1 MSARSERWTSLCLLA
16 VSAVFFIL
24 CLPGVV
30 WGKWYILTAALPNTI
45 YVIDTDTDK
54 VVKTIPL
61 EGRGPIFAVTP
72 NPAHPQF
79 AYTVTNLNQS
89 VAIVDVDEGK
99 EVFRF
104 NLASDN
110 ELVRTMAIDVNPQ
123 GDRLYI
129 HEMPLKKELGRYE
142 LLQPRIRVINLDTNE
157 TVKVFPAPRQILS
170 LASSQDGK
178 RLYAFSVGGDVSV
191 LDPEKGQVVDTIP
204 MAANWQVTGMSRVDG
219 LPLWN
224 PYQEND
230 YVASFAVVAADTIT
244 GNSTQ
249 GIAYLDLKQ
258 AVPDLQVVELQ
269 PYEAAWWAAQ
279 GVASLKTQ
287 KAYFGWDKLWK
298 IDMKTRKLEKVAP
311 FDANTHFA
319 SFLHPEGKKIY
330 CGGNWSYISVFD
342 AETLEP
348 MSKID
353 LGHSQAGAGLRF
365 VQSARGF

>member
-1 MSARSERWTSLCLLA
+1 MSAKSERWTTPCLLA
-16 VSAVFFIL
+16 VSAVFFML

-54 VVKTIPL
+54 VIKTIPL

-157 TVKVFPAPRQILS
+157 IVKVFPAPRQILS

-178 RLYAFSVGGDVSV
+178 RLYA
-191 LDPEKGQVVDTIP
+191 
-204 MAANWQVTGMSRVDG
+204 
-219 LPLWN
+219 
-224 PYQEND
+224 
-230 YVASFAVVAADTIT
+230 
-244 GNSTQ
+244 
-249 GIAYLDLKQ
+249 
-258 AVPDLQVVELQ
+258 
-269 PYEAAWWAAQ
+269 
-279 GVASLKTQ
+279 
-287 KAYFGWDKLWK
+287 
-298 IDMKTRKLEKVAP
+298 
-311 FDANTHFA
+311 
-319 SFLHPEGKKIY
+319 
-330 CGGNWSYISVFD
+330 
-342 AETLEP
+342 
-348 MSKID
+348 
-353 LGHSQAGAGLRF
+353 
-365 VQSARGF
+365 